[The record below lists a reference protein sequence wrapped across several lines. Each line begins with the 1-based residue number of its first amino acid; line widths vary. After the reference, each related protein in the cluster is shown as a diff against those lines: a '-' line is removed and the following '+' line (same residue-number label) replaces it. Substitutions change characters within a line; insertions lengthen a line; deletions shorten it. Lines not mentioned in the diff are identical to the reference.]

1 MKYHWL
7 GRTGIRVSA
16 LSLGCSPFGS
26 GFRTVSGVN
35 QAGAN
40 ALVARALDA
49 GVNLFDTADEYSRG
63 ESEELLGNA
72 LATRRQQ
79 ALIATKVGWRF
90 DRGVNGAGAS
100 RLRIVSQLEGS
111 LRRLRTD
118 YIDLYYVHVFDPYT
132 EVDQVMS
139 TLDTVIRAGK
149 VRYAGVSNYPAWRV
163 MQAKCVAER
172 HGWSSFVAYQGLWN
186 LLIRDVEDEI
196 VPVCSAL
203 GMAFL
208 SWSPLAGGW
217 LTGKYR
223 RGVARPHG
231 ARLTDPADD
240 YLGIDEDRGEQL
252 LEILEHIATARGA
265 TIGQVALAYQL
276 TRPWLTSMI
285 VGARSV
291 VQLDEN
297 LGAINLDLTAEEIAL
312 LDAGTPRPKRWPAWQ
327 IERNEESRNDARN

>member
-1 MKYHWL
+1 MKYRWL

-16 LSLGCSPFGS
+16 LALGCSPFGS
-26 GFRTVSGVN
+26 GFRTVSGVD
-35 QAGAN
+35 QDGAD

-63 ESEELLGNA
+63 ESEELLGKA
-72 LATRRQQ
+72 LATRRHQ
-79 ALIATKVGWRF
+79 ALIGTKVGWRF
-90 DRGVNGAGAS
+90 EGGVNGAGAS

-111 LRRLRTD
+111 LRRLGTD
-118 YIDLYYVHVFDPYT
+118 YVDLYYVHVFDPYT
-132 EVDQVMS
+132 DAGQVMS

-163 MQAKCVAER
+163 MQAMCVAER
-172 HGWSSFVAYQGLWN
+172 HGWSSIVAYQGLWN
-186 LLIRDVEDEI
+186 LLARDVEDEI
-196 VPVCSAL
+196 VPVCGEL
-203 GMAFL
+203 GIGFL

-223 RGVARPHG
+223 RGVPRPAG
-231 ARLTDPADD
+231 ARLTNPADD

-252 LEILEHIATARGA
+252 LEILERIAAGRGA

-291 VQLDEN
+291 IQLEEN
-297 LGAINLDLTAEEIAL
+297 LGAIDLDLTAEETAL
-312 LDAGTPRPKRWPAWQ
+312 LDAGAPRPKRWPSWQ
-327 IERNEESRNDARN
+327 IERNEEARNDARN